1 MSDGDKTP
9 SIELIHGDAGTE
21 LASNRTSLSFE
32 RTRMSADRTLMSTV
46 RTSLSLIS
54 FGFTIYKVLGN
65 ATAVIPR
72 ASETARNVG
81 LAMLTL
87 GVILL
92 VAGIAS
98 HTIFDRELGL
108 RRERLHDAGLLRRA
122 VHYHATPTYIAA
134 AALLVIGLSV
144 IGSIVLRLAS

>member
-1 MSDGDKTP
+1 MSDETS
-9 SIELIHGDAGTE
+9 SIELIHGDAGVE
-21 LASNRTSLSFE
+21 LASNRTSLSIE

-65 ATAVIPR
+65 ASSLIPR

-87 GVILL
+87 GVVLL

-98 HTIFDRELGL
+98 HSVFDRELGL
-108 RRERLHDAGLLRRA
+108 RRARLYEAGLLHRDI
-122 VHYHATPTYIAA
+122 HYRATPTYIAA
-134 AALLVIGLSV
+134 VALLVIGLSV